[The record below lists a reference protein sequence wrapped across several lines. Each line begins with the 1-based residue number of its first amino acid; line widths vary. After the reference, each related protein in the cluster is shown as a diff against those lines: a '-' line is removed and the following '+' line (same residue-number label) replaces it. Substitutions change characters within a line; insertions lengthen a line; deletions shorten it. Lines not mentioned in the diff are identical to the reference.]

1 VQKKG
6 RQTQDESQETATETL
21 AGDSQ
26 TETQSTEITMA
37 VDTPD
42 ATTADDVTP
51 TQIEE
56 NDDVSVDNFFL
67 AIV

>member
-1 VQKKG
+1 
-6 RQTQDESQETATETL
+6 
-21 AGDSQ
+21 
-26 TETQSTEITMA
+26 MA

-56 NDDVSVDNFFL
+56 NDDVSVDDFFL
-67 AIV
+67 AVV